1 MYTQINSQRKEI
13 VIIGQIDLAGICN
26 LSEIPISR
34 YEVRSSPRVT
44 NWRVRV
50 ELVPYSPVGI
60 PCFKRT
66 YRCEKKTWKN
76 ASRRKPLTMKAVYRA
91 VNLKYMWKN
100 WGLQRILVEFRN
112 EIECAL
118 QKSIWST
125 VLIKTTF
132 FKFEISSLSRGKPLA
147 MKTVYRATNLKKGKI
162 KLGYVLDT
170 SGVPKCNRMCIT
182 ESNWK
187 VFKLMHSVK
196 KILLKTTFCPF
207 WISSLSQN
215 SFLNVFV
222 Y

>member
-1 MYTQINSQRKEI
+1 
-13 VIIGQIDLAGICN
+13 
-26 LSEIPISR
+26 
-34 YEVRSSPRVT
+34 
-44 NWRVRV
+44 
-50 ELVPYSPVGI
+50 
-60 PCFKRT
+60 
-66 YRCEKKTWKN
+66 
-76 ASRRKPLTMKAVYRA
+76 MKAVYRA
-91 VNLKYMWKN
+91 VNLKNMWKN

-187 VFKLMHSVK
+187 VCKLMHSVK
-196 KILLKTTFCPF
+196 KNLLKTTFCPF

-215 SFLNVFV
+215 SFLNVFM